1 MGDSKY
7 SHFSESCYMMTLS
20 VIKQARDMRTI
31 VELPDQ
37 QIEALKA
44 MSEQQGLSR
53 AELMRRAVAEY
64 LALHQNSA
72 TEAAFGLWKKHAK
85 DGVDYQQG
93 LRQEW
98 DE

>member
-1 MGDSKY
+1 
-7 SHFSESCYMMTLS
+7 
-20 VIKQARDMRTI
+20 MRTI

-64 LALHQNSA
+64 LAHHQKTSSEN
-72 TEAAFGLWKKHAK
+72 AFGLWKKHGE
-85 DGVDYQQG
+85 DGVEYQQR